1 MAEILWVMLGGAL
14 GAGAR
19 FAMTSRIQFE
29 VASNFPWGT
38 LTENV
43 LGCFAVG
50 LVLEYAAR
58 AGGLAP
64 SLRAAVVVGFLGAFT
79 TFSAFSYEA
88 LQLADTGATGLALLY
103 ALGSTAACLVAVV
116 SGVSLARTLL

>member
-19 FAMTSRIQFE
+19 FAMTSRIQLE

-38 LTENV
+38 LTVNV

-79 TFSAFSYEA
+79 TFSAFAAEA
-88 LQLADTGATGLALLY
+88 HDLMQNARWFAFAAYLTVQNVLGILFVGLGLRLAQ
-103 ALGSTAACLVAVV
+103 
-116 SGVSLARTLL
+116 